1 MQRTAGSKADT
12 GGRGRTQFW
21 EAFEIGFAAR
31 TVGVGATLTSEMVH
45 GEGYRHF
52 HVYVNRSLATVPL
65 SVAVNVFRPFVQLG
79 APVLSGGPVV
89 IGAWA
94 ALAGQF
100 GGVFYF
106 GEAVL
111 LTDAQGRNFRYSPF
125 FSVSVT
131 NTGAGPVDVDVHVH
145 MQD

>member
-1 MQRTAGSKADT
+1 MQRTAGAEGDSGGQARTAFWDAD
-12 GGRGRTQFW
+12 
-21 EAFEIGFAAR
+21 EIGFAAQ
-31 TVGVGATLTSEMVH
+31 VIGAGAVFTSEMIH

-52 HVYVNRSLATVPL
+52 HVYLGRSDGAIPL

-89 IGAWA
+89 IGTWA
-94 ALAGQF
+94 ALAGQLA
-100 GGVFYF
+100 GVFYF

-131 NTGAGPVDVDVHVH
+131 NTGAAPVTVDVFVH